1 MVDVFLQYPN
11 VSHYF
16 CIKRYVDFVF
26 VFFIAVVLSPLIL
39 FFMLLVFLTSRGPI
53 FYSQIRCGKNGKPF
67 KMYKIRSMIVD
78 AETDGI
84 SWSGENDQRV
94 TAVGRVMRKLHI
106 DELVQLYNVLRGEM
120 ALVGPRPERPEFVDI
135 LKEQIPYYEYRMLVL
150 PGMSGFAQLNYSAD
164 TGLEDVHRK
173 LILDMEYIEDAS
185 FCLDMRMLAGTFLQF
200 ICTKFSKSFPL
211 KIFGVYRTAEN
222 SRWVKQIGLLN
233 QHQSI
238 VPKTT
243 NKTQ

>member
-1 MVDVFLQYPN
+1 MSDLSYPK
-11 VSHYF
+11 VSRYYR
-16 CIKRYVDFVF
+16 IKRYVDFIF

-39 FFMLLVFLTSRGPI
+39 FFILLVFLTSRGSI
-53 FYSQIRCGKNGKPF
+53 FYSQVRCGKDGKPF

-78 AETDGI
+78 AEMDGAA
-84 SWSGENDQRV
+84 WSHEDDQRV

-120 ALVGPRPERPEFVDI
+120 ALVGPRPERPEFVEV
-135 LKEQIPYYEYRMLVL
+135 LREQVPYYEYRMLVL

-200 ICTKFSKSFPL
+200 LCTKFSKSFPL
-211 KIFGVYRTAEN
+211 KIFGIYRTAET
-222 SRWVKQIGLLN
+222 SRWVNRIGLLN
-233 QHQSI
+233 QHKSI
-238 VPKTT
+238 DLHQK
-243 NKTQ
+243 KML

>member
-1 MVDVFLQYPN
+1 MSDTSLYCPKI
-11 VSHYF
+11 SRYYR
-16 CIKRYVDFVF
+16 IKKYVDFML
-26 VFFIAVVLSPLIL
+26 VFFIAVILAPLIL

-67 KMYKIRSMIVD
+67 KMYKIRSMIID
-78 AETDGI
+78 AEKNGVT
-84 SWSGENDQRV
+84 WSHEDDQRV

-120 ALVGPRPERPEFVDI
+120 ALAGPRPERPEFVEV
-135 LKEQIPYYEYRMLVL
+135 LKKQVPCYEYRMLVL
-150 PGMSGFAQLNYSAD
+150 PGMSGFAQLNYASD

-200 ICTKFSKSFPL
+200 LCTKFSKSFPL
-211 KIFGVYRTAEN
+211 KLLGVYRTAET
-222 SRWVKQIGLLN
+222 SRWVNRIGLLN

-238 VPKTT
+238 IVNQQKIT
-243 NKTQ
+243 K